1 MMACFGNVSDAAQ
14 FGGALPCAI
23 HFATPTEW
31 TVLAVALIAVAGTV
45 VLARCG
51 EFDIRDI

>member
-1 MMACFGNVSDAAQ
+1 MACFGNVSDAAQ